1 MKPVQIPL
9 SYSAINADD
18 LMAVLKK
25 FEGKPHEEIVTAFE
39 SRLCEVTGSPFAVAL
54 NSGTSALHLAL
65 KICGV
70 STGDLIPVS
79 TFTYVGSVN
88 PILYQGA
95 HPVFIDS
102 ESETWNMD
110 PSLLET
116 CLKELSSKGKLPKAI
131 IVVHSY
137 GMPAKMDELNSISK
151 HYGVPIIEDSAEAL
165 GAKYKGK
172 PAGMLADIG
181 VLSFNSNKTI
191 TSFGG
196 GALLLKTKAQFEKV
210 KFLAGHSRENR
221 PYYAHTEIGYN
232 YRMSP
237 LNAAY
242 GLSQLGSIDEKI
254 NQRRATFEY
263 YKTHLQPLGFS
274 FLDEPNGLFSSRWLS
289 AILLKSGMDPLKVQA
304 KLAMVGIETRPL
316 WNPMHCQPAFVGEKT
331 YLNGLAEGLF
341 KAGLCLLSGG
351 NFSKRILNKLISEI
365 KILNMSAL

>member
-1 MKPVQIPL
+1 MKPVRIPL

-39 SRLCEVTGSPFAVAL
+39 SKLCEITGSPFAVAL

-65 KICGV
+65 KILDV
-70 STGDLIPVS
+70 SSGDLVPVS
-79 TFTYVGSVN
+79 TFTYVGSVS

-110 PSLLET
+110 PTLLET
-116 CLKELSSKGKLPKAI
+116 CLKELANKNQLPKAI

-137 GMPAKMDELNSISK
+137 GMPAKMDELIAVSSHFGI
-151 HYGVPIIEDSAEAL
+151 PIIEDAAEAL

-172 PAGMLADIG
+172 PAGVLGDIG

-196 GALLLKTKAQFEKV
+196 GALLLKTEEQFDKV
-210 KFLAGHSRENR
+210 KFFAGHSRENR
-221 PYYAHTEIGYN
+221 PYYEHQEIGYN

-242 GLSQLGSIDEKI
+242 GLSQLGDIDLKVS
-254 NQRRATFEY
+254 QRRETFDY
-263 YKTHLQPLGFS
+263 YKIHLQSLGFS
-274 FLDEPNGLFSSRWLS
+274 FLDEPTGLFSSRWLS
-289 AILLKSGMDPLKVQA
+289 TVLLKPDMNPLKVQA
-304 KLAMVGIETRPL
+304 KLAKAGIETRPL
-316 WNPMHCQPAFVGEKT
+316 WNPMHCQPAFVNEKA
-331 YLNGLAEGLF
+331 YLNG
-341 KAGLCLLSGG
+341 
-351 NFSKRILNKLISEI
+351 ISEKLFGEGI
-365 KILNMSAL
+365 CLPIGNNLTQKDKDEVVFRLKI

>member
-1 MKPVQIPL
+1 MKIQIPL
-9 SYSAINADD
+9 SHSPIVVED
-18 LMAVLKK
+18 LAKVLKE
-25 FEGKPHEEIVTAFE
+25 FEGQPHEEIIKAFE
-39 SRLCEVTGSPFAVAL
+39 SKLCEITASPFAVAL

-65 KICGV
+65 SVLGV
-70 STGDLIPVS
+70 STGDLVPVS
-79 TFTYVGSVN
+79 TFTYVGSVS
-88 PILYQGA
+88 PIRYLGA

-102 ESETWNMD
+102 EEETWNMD
-110 PSLLET
+110 PDLLEA
-116 CLKELSSKGKLPKAI
+116 CLQELSSKGQLPKAI
-131 IVVHSY
+131 LVVHSY
-137 GMPAKMDELNSISK
+137 GMPAKMDELTSISK
-151 HYGVPIIEDSAEAL
+151 KFEVPIVEDAAEAL
-165 GAKYKGK
+165 GATYKGR
-172 PAGMLADIG
+172 PAGSLGDIG

-196 GALLLKTKAQFEKV
+196 GALLLKSKEQYDRV
-210 KFLAGHSRENR
+210 KFLAGHSRENL
-221 PYYAHTEIGYN
+221 PYYEHHEIGYN

-289 AILLKSGMDPLKVQA
+289 AILLKSGMDPLKIQA

-316 WNPMHCQPAFVGEKT
+316 WNPMHCQPAFIGEKT

-341 KAGLCLLSGG
+341 KAGLCLPSGG

-365 KILNMSAL
+365 KI